1 VKGSH
6 FVALLSAMLIVGL
19 VAGLTTSASAG
30 ASGTAVTAAKKKCSK
45 KKKAASAKKKKCAK
59 PVTPAPTPV
68 PPVPPAP
75 TTLAVTPTDFTFP
88 TTEHGTQSDPQTFTV
103 TNTGGAPSGV
113 PTPSIT
119 ETKNPIPGDPP
130 GFVAGAGTC
139 TAALPPGG
147 TCAVS
152 VRFTPTSNAGDAEYK
167 AVLHVNASPGSD
179 AQATLTGTAD

>member
-1 VKGSH
+1 
-6 FVALLSAMLIVGL
+6 MLVIGL
-19 VAGLTTSASAG
+19 VAALTTSASAG
-30 ASGTAVTAAKKKCSK
+30 AGGPAVTAAKKKCNK

-59 PVTPAPTPV
+59 PVTPVPTPV
-68 PPVPPAP
+68 PPAPPAA

-88 TTEHGTQSDPQTFTV
+88 DTQHGDESDPQSFTV
-103 TNTGGAPSGV
+103 TNTGGATSGV

-119 ETKNPIPGDPP
+119 ETKNPIPNDPP
-130 GFVAGAGTC
+130 GFAASAGTC

-147 TCAVS
+147 SCAVS

-167 AVLHVNASPGSD
+167 AVLHVIASPGSD